1 MQGGF
6 SRLDLTGCLSAL
18 ALMAVLVSATAMSGD
33 DERDAVNAHLARQ
46 DAEAMQAQSEADEHA
61 AFELDVRQAC
71 AEMHG
76 DRARVLRVAGSG
88 ALVCRRVEVQL

>member
-6 SRLDLTGCLSAL
+6 ARLDLTGCLSAL

-46 DAEAMQAQSEADEHA
+46 DMEAAQDEAAA

-76 DRARVLRVAGSG
+76 DRARVLRVAESG
-88 ALVCRRVEVQL
+88 ELVCRRVEVAL

>member
-1 MQGGF
+1 MALLIGAAA
-6 SRLDLTGCLSAL
+6 LT
-18 ALMAVLVSATAMSGD
+18 GD

-46 DAEAMQAQSEADEHA
+46 DAQAMQAQAEAEADERA

-76 DRARVLRVAGSG
+76 DRAQVLRVAGTG
-88 ALVCRRVEVQL
+88 ELVCRRRGVVL